1 MTKRR
6 PRSQTCGRGGGV
18 VASGSWL
25 EKRCSKAGREARWTD
40 YISDIA
46 TIRENGVEMKRFFPD
61 HGFLPGLAVCRALAC
76 QVLQLTVFRLFY
88 GLALGRGGNTKTP
101 KISAL
106 RVVTPQS
113 PTAC

>member
-1 MTKRR
+1 MADRVKHLGLAADRESIER
-6 PRSQTCGRGGGV
+6 PGPAGKGKDRPGATRVQSPGGQGF
-18 VASGSWL
+18 L
-25 EKRCSKAGREARWTD
+25 REAA
-40 YISDIA
+40 S
-46 TIRENGVEMKRFFPD
+46 
-61 HGFLPGLAVCRALAC
+61 LLAVCRALAC